1 MESHKNQVLRIT
13 KNIFDITTGKLV
25 EVTHSDGDTHY
36 FKCQCISGNY
46 DLYDLQDKNK
56 SWGMSCE
63 TLDELRDA
71 LLMDYLQGIILNIK
85 CNN

>member
-13 KNIFDITTGKLV
+13 KNIFDITPGKLV
-25 EVTHSDGDTHY
+25 EVTGSSNTTFL

-71 LLMDYLQGIILNIK
+71 LLMDYLQGLMLNIK
-85 CNN
+85 YTN

>member
-25 EVTHSDGDTHY
+25 EITRNDGVKFY
-36 FKCQCISGNY
+36 FKCQCIKNNY
-46 DLYDLQDKNK
+46 DLYDVQDKK
-56 SWGMSCE
+56 VSWGMSCE

-71 LLMDYLQGIILNIK
+71 LLMDYLQGLILNIR
-85 CNN
+85 